1 MHRVR
6 PTLRCLRED
15 LALPVPPVR
24 VPLETV
30 EHPLLAKASEQ
41 FADPDTPH
49 ERIRA
54 IDDNV
59 LFKVKVGR
67 WRGAVFVDGPESEVD
82 AWLVAAGVRED
93 GSADDFYAA
102 LHAQAKSAR
111 QRYNAENDKPL
122 TSDTWS
128 DHLLPDV
135 DDHDRYQL
143 EAVARFVHR
152 LNRVIRDLVKGSLRD
167 GHEHA
172 ADLAG
177 FRLGVIV
184 RADNGHET
192 YAAIRITGSVPQ
204 NLTAVILSRVP
215 GCDPE
220 AWFPEHALPE
230 REILPAEQVWSNLM
244 EPKAAAELLEED
256 D

>member
-1 MHRVR
+1 M
-6 PTLRCLRED
+6 
-15 LALPVPPVR
+15 LPLPSAK
-24 VPLETV
+24 VPLEDV
-30 EHPLLAKASEQ
+30 EHPLLSKASEQ

-54 IDDNV
+54 IDDQV

-67 WRGAVFVDGPESEVD
+67 WRGAVFVDEPESEVET
-82 AWLVAAGVRED
+82 WLVSAGTRED

-122 TSDTWS
+122 TTDTYS
-128 DHLLPDV
+128 AYLSPNA
-135 DDHDRYQL
+135 DDYDRWRV
-143 EAVARFVHR
+143 EAAVRFASR
-152 LNRVIRDLVKGSLRD
+152 LDRVIRELVKGALRD

-177 FRLGVIV
+177 FRLGIIV
-184 RADNGHET
+184 RAENGHET

-204 NLTAVILSRVP
+204 NLTAVILGRVP
-215 GCDPE
+215 GCDPA
-220 AWFPEHALPE
+220 AWFPEYSLPE
-230 REILPAEQVWSNLM
+230 RELLPAEQVWSNMM
-244 EPKAAAELLEED
+244 EPKAAARLLDED
-256 D
+256 A